1 MQRFITSISELE
13 LNKFM
18 SKVDQNIS
26 ELQSKATI
34 EDIQLAVEETRTV
47 VFQKIHDSIALCS
60 KKDACAEDR
69 AQF

>member
-18 SKVDQNIS
+18 LKVDQNIS

-34 EDIQLAVEETRTV
+34 EDIQLAIEETRTV
-47 VFQKIHDSIALCS
+47 VFQKIHDSISLCS

-69 AQF
+69 VHI